1 MSFYSKNKSDEKQR
15 DDDNGDVENAEDG
28 DDNDDDNDTN
38 DKYGRINVVDRE
50 EALRAAHAV
59 PAVL

>member
-1 MSFYSKNKSDEKQR
+1 MMMTMVMLREDEDDNA
-15 DDDNGDVENAEDG
+15 DDDDA
-28 DDNDDDNDTN
+28 N
-38 DKYGRINVVDRE
+38 DKCGRINVVDRE